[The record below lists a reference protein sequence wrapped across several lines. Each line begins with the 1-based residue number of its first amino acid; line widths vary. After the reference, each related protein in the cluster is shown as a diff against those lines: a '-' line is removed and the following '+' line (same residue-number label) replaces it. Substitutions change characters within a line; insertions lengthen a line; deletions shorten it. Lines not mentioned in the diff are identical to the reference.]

1 MLCWAFLTRLRARGS
16 GRSIAYPTRLVNSFL
31 LRPKIG
37 PALLFGVVLATA
49 FSFWPRTPKSLFY
62 FEVTAR
68 SSLAGLAQLY
78 YDTGSGMN
86 EADSVRLPVE
96 GGNRD
101 VDYKFR
107 LPPGTYSFLR
117 FDPTD
122 RASNVMILSRLRIVT
137 QAGQLIRA
145 IEPVQ
150 LKASQQIERLEPG
163 PAAVSLTTAS
173 TGTDPILT
181 VELGEPLV
189 LKNFTRNSWRSLGR
203 RFLLSFFL
211 ASSLGLLLSTASRR
225 GKVMTTALH
234 WGTKMRTWSTS
245 HPQQAVLVVAAL
257 FVILSCYP
265 VVFFGKSFLSPNN
278 HSHTY
283 LLYGQ
288 MPTVP
293 GYNDVATDDEKGSD
307 LGAAMWQNWP
317 YSVVEA
323 RALFKHGE
331 LPLWNRHNSTGL
343 PLLGQGLSMCADPL
357 QLVVLV
363 AGGASAAWD
372 LKYILA
378 KFLFAACI
386 GLCVL
391 QAARHLP
398 AALIIAATAP
408 FIGFFSFRY
417 AHPVFFTLCY
427 APAVL
432 LCWFKLIHSRPGKA
446 TAVWLGAMVLADWM
460 LLNSGG
466 PKEADILLLALNFC
480 GLLAL
485 LLGNSIV
492 GGKWVKLFQVV
503 LVKVLFAAISM
514 PIWLTF
520 FHALHNSLT
529 VYDAGGAN
537 QIPPSLLIGL
547 FDDIFYRQFNLG
559 ETHLNPSLNFLTLL
573 AVLWFFFSPRR
584 ADPRGLSWS
593 LTITSLIALA
603 FVFAVVPAQW
613 IVRVPLL
620 KNIVHIDTTFSC
632 VAIVCLLV
640 LAGFGLKTFWNDSQV
655 ADFKSTYWRVIAL
668 LAGLVALYLGT
679 TEVTMNSTT
688 PMSEHILKSNFFWGY
703 SLSLILAVALLPW
716 LGRFALLRKT
726 GRILPVFS
734 LLILFALLHWRHGMH
749 LASPFDAYVMNP
761 QRRVDL
767 LAGSSPALNLVKAH
781 APEPSRSAGL
791 GSAFFPG
798 YGGAVGVEQI
808 DGPDPLLNK
817 HYRALMS
824 ASGVKLVFGSWRFGI
839 DHEFLSTNLAFL
851 NMLNVRY
858 FLGDPGTE
866 IEPVVSLNK
875 IASLDLDVFES
886 ERVWPRAFF
895 TDRLHVYEEEEE
907 FIELLKKGD
916 GTPFGGIQKKEL
928 DDQSELSTLIGAG
941 RPLDNRKAI
950 PATDYVLT
958 SNTTS
963 FKVNATGPGVIVLT
977 EAYVPEDFQVRVN
990 GKLVNYFR
998 VNSAF
1003 KGLFVR
1009 EAGDYDVSFAYWP
1022 RYLTLS
1028 LWIAGAG
1035 LVILLGWLLF
1045 LLKNGRFR
1053 FSPTT

>member
-1 MLCWAFLTRLRARGS
+1 
-16 GRSIAYPTRLVNSFL
+16 
-31 LRPKIG
+31 
-37 PALLFGVVLATA
+37 VLATA
-49 FSFWPRTPKSLFY
+49 FSLWPRTPKPLFY

-68 SSLAGLAQLY
+68 SSLAGMAQLY
-78 YDTGSGMN
+78 YDNGSGMN
-86 EADSVRLPVE
+86 ETDSVRLPVE

-107 LPPGTYSFLR
+107 LPHGTYSFLR

-122 RASNVMILSRLRIVT
+122 RASNVMILSQLRIVNH
-137 QAGQLIRA
+137 AGQLIRA
-145 IEPVQ
+145 IEPNQV
-150 LKASQQIERLEPG
+150 KASQQIERLDPG
-163 PAAVSLTTAS
+163 PASVSLTTAS

-189 LKNFTRNSWRSLGR
+189 LKGFMRDSWRTFAR
-203 RFLLSFFL
+203 RFLLWFLL
-211 ASSLGLLLSTASRR
+211 ASSLGLLLSAAFRS
-225 GKVMTTALH
+225 GKVTAAALH
-234 WGTKMRTWSTS
+234 WGAKIRTWSTG
-245 HPQQAVLVVAAL
+245 HPQQAVLVVAIL

-283 LLYGQ
+283 LLYGE

-293 GYNDVATDDEKGSD
+293 GYKDVATDDEKGSD

-317 YSVVEA
+317 YSVVQA
-323 RALFKHGE
+323 RAFFKYGE

-363 AGGASAAWD
+363 GGGASAAWD

-398 AALIIAATAP
+398 AALLIAATAP

-432 LCWFKLIHSRPGKA
+432 LCWFKLIDSRPGKP
-446 TAVWLGAMVLADWM
+446 TAVWLGTMVLADWT

-485 LLGNSIV
+485 LLGHSIV
-492 GGKWVKLFQVV
+492 GGKWTKLFQIF
-503 LVKVLFAAISM
+503 LVKVLFVAISM

-537 QIPPSLLIGL
+537 QIVPSLLIGL

-559 ETHLNPSLNFLTLL
+559 ETHLDPSLNFLTLL
-573 AVLWFFFSPRR
+573 AVLWFLLSPRR

-613 IVRVPLL
+613 IIRVPLL
-620 KNIVHIDTTFSC
+620 KNIVHIDNTFSC

-640 LAGFGLKTFWNDSQV
+640 LAGFGIKTFWNDARV
-655 ADFKSTYWRVIAL
+655 ADFKRTYLRVVAL

-679 TEVTMNSTT
+679 TEVTMRSTT
-688 PMSEHILKSNFFWGY
+688 PMSEHILKSHFFWGY
-703 SLSLILAVALLPW
+703 SLSLVLAVALVPW
-716 LGRFALLRKT
+716 LGRLALLRKT
-726 GRILPVFS
+726 SRILPVLS
-734 LLILFALLHWRHGMH
+734 LLLLFALLHWRHGMH
-749 LASPFDAYVMNP
+749 LTSPFDAYVMNP
-761 QRRVDL
+761 QRRVNLIAD
-767 LAGSSPALNLVKAH
+767 SSPALRLVKTH
-781 APEPSRSAGL
+781 AAEPSRSAGL

-817 HYRALMS
+817 HYRALMI
-824 ASGVKLVFGSWRFGI
+824 ASEVKLLFGSWRFGI
-839 DHEFLSTNLAFL
+839 DHEFLSTNLALL

-858 FLGDPGTE
+858 FLGDAGME
-866 IEPVVSLNK
+866 SEPVVSLNK

-895 TDRLHVYEEEEE
+895 TDQLVTYGHDEE

-916 GTPFGGIQKKEL
+916 GTPFGGIPKEEL
-928 DDQSELSTLIGAG
+928 DNQAELSKFMGVATPSGS
-941 RPLDNRKAI
+941 RKTI

-963 FKVNATGPGVIVLT
+963 FKVNASGPGVIVLT
-977 EAYVPEDFQVRVN
+977 EAYVPGDFQVRVN
-990 GKLVNYFR
+990 GKPANYFR

-1003 KGLFVR
+1003 KGFFVQ
-1009 EAGDYDVSFAYWP
+1009 EAGEYDVSFAYWP

-1035 LVILLGWLLF
+1035 LAILLGWLLF
-1045 LLKNGRFR
+1045 LLKTDAFAA
-1053 FSPTT
+1053 PAHETAAT

>member
-1 MLCWAFLTRLRARGS
+1 
-16 GRSIAYPTRLVNSFL
+16 VNSFL
-31 LRPKIG
+31 LRPRIG
-37 PALLFGVVLATA
+37 PALLFGVLLATA
-49 FSFWPRTPKSLFY
+49 FGFWPRTPKPLFY

-68 SSLAGLAQLY
+68 SSLAGVAQLY
-78 YDTGSGMN
+78 YDTGSGLN
-86 EADSVRLPVE
+86 EADSVRLPTE
-96 GGNRD
+96 GSNRD
-101 VDYKFR
+101 VDYKFP
-107 LPPGTYSFLR
+107 LPHGTYSFLR

-122 RASNVMILSRLRIVT
+122 RAGNVMVLSQLRIVT

-145 IEPVQ
+145 IEPIQV
-150 LKASQQIERLEPG
+150 KASQQIERLEPG
-163 PAAVSLTTAS
+163 PASVSLTTAS
-173 TGTDPILT
+173 TGSDPILT

-189 LKNFTRNSWRSLGR
+189 LKSFTRDSWRTFAR
-203 RFLLSFFL
+203 RFLLPFLL
-211 ASSLGLLLSTASRR
+211 ASSLGLLLSAVFRPV
-225 GKVMTTALH
+225 KVTTTVLH
-234 WGTKMRTWSTS
+234 WGAKMRTRSTG

-265 VVFFGKSFLSPNN
+265 VVFFGKSFISPNN
-278 HSHTY
+278 HSHAY

-293 GYNDVATDDEKGSD
+293 GYKDVATDDEKGSD
-307 LGAAMWQNWP
+307 LGAAMWQNMP

-323 RALFKHGE
+323 RGLFKYGE
-331 LPLWNRHNSTGL
+331 LPLWNRYSSTGL

-357 QLVVLV
+357 QLVVLA
-363 AGGASAAWD
+363 AGGSSAAWD
-372 LKYILA
+372 LKYVLA
-378 KFLFAACI
+378 KLLFAACI

-398 AALIIAATAP
+398 AALIIAASAP

-432 LCWFKLIHSRPGKA
+432 LCWFKLIDSRPGKA

-492 GGKWVKLFQVV
+492 GGKRVKLFQVF
-503 LVKVLFAAISM
+503 LVKVLFVAISM

-537 QIPPSLLIGL
+537 QITPSLLIGL
-547 FDDIFYRQFNLG
+547 FDDIFYRQFNIA
-559 ETHLNPSLNFLTLL
+559 EAHLDPSLNFLTLL
-573 AVLWFFFSPRR
+573 AVLWFLFSPRR
-584 ADPRGLSWS
+584 ADPRGVSWG
-593 LTITSLIALA
+593 LAITSLIALA

-613 IVRVPLL
+613 IIRVPLL
-620 KNIVHIDTTFSC
+620 KNIVHIDNTFSC

-640 LAGFGLKTFWNDSQV
+640 LAGLGIKAFWNDSRA
-655 ADFKSTYWRVIAL
+655 ADFRRTYLRVIAL
-668 LAGLVALYLGT
+668 LACLVALYLGT
-679 TEVTMNSTT
+679 TEVTMRSTI
-688 PMSEHILKSNFFWGY
+688 PMSVHALKSHFFWGY
-703 SLSLILAVALLPW
+703 SLSLMLAMALLPW
-716 LGRFALLRKT
+716 LGRFALLRT
-726 GRILPVFS
+726 ATRILPILS

-749 LASPFDAYVMNP
+749 LASAFDAYVMNP
-761 QRRVDL
+761 QRRVNL
-767 LAGSSPALNLVKAH
+767 LADSSPALRLVKTH
-781 APEPSRSAGL
+781 AAEPSRSAGL

-824 ASGVKLVFGSWRFGI
+824 ASGVKLLFGSWRFGI
-839 DHEFLSTNLAFL
+839 DQEFLSTNLPLF

-858 FLGDPGTE
+858 FLGDAGME
-866 IEPVVSLNK
+866 SAPVVSLNK

-895 TDRLHVYEEEEE
+895 TDRLVTYEHEEE
-907 FIELLKKGD
+907 FIELLKKSD
-916 GTPFGGIQKKEL
+916 GTPFGGIAKEEL
-928 DDQSELSTLIGAG
+928 DNQTELSTFIGAATPSG
-941 RPLDNRKAI
+941 NWKAT
-950 PATDYVLT
+950 PATDYVFT
-958 SNTTS
+958 NNTTS

-977 EAYVPEDFQVRVN
+977 EAYVPGDFQVRLN
-990 GKLVNYFR
+990 GKPANYFR

-1003 KGLFVR
+1003 KGLFVQ

-1035 LVILLGWLLF
+1035 LAILLGWLLF
-1045 LLKNGRFR
+1045 LLKPEPFASRRRESGA
-1053 FSPTT
+1053 T

>member
-1 MLCWAFLTRLRARGS
+1 
-16 GRSIAYPTRLVNSFL
+16 
-31 LRPKIG
+31 
-37 PALLFGVVLATA
+37 
-49 FSFWPRTPKSLFY
+49 
-62 FEVTAR
+62 
-68 SSLAGLAQLY
+68 
-78 YDTGSGMN
+78 
-86 EADSVRLPVE
+86 
-96 GGNRD
+96 
-101 VDYKFR
+101 
-107 LPPGTYSFLR
+107 
-117 FDPTD
+117 
-122 RASNVMILSRLRIVT
+122 
-137 QAGQLIRA
+137 
-145 IEPVQ
+145 
-150 LKASQQIERLEPG
+150 
-163 PAAVSLTTAS
+163 
-173 TGTDPILT
+173 

-189 LKNFTRNSWRSLGR
+189 LKSITQNSWHTLGR

-211 ASSLGLLLSTASRR
+211 ASSLGLLLSTAFRR
-225 GKVMTTALH
+225 VKVPTTGLH

-257 FVILSCYP
+257 FVISSCYP

-278 HSHTY
+278 HSHAY

-293 GYNDVATDDEKGSD
+293 GYHDVATDDEKGSD

-331 LPLWNRHNSTGL
+331 LPLWNRYNSSGL

-357 QLVVLV
+357 QLVVLF
-363 AGGASAAWD
+363 AGGSSAAWD

-398 AALIIAATAP
+398 AALIISATAP

-432 LCWFKLIHSRPGKA
+432 LCWFKLIDSRPGKA
-446 TAVWLGAMVLADWM
+446 TAVWLAAIVLADWM

-480 GLLAL
+480 GLLAF
-485 LLGNSIV
+485 LLGHSIV
-492 GGKWVKLFQVV
+492 GGKWVKLFQVF
-503 LVKVLFAAISM
+503 LVKVLFLAISM

-529 VYDAGGAN
+529 VYDAGGAF
-537 QIPPSLLIGL
+537 QITPSLLIGL

-559 ETHLNPSLNFLTLL
+559 ETHLDPSLNFLTLL
-573 AVLWFFFSPRR
+573 AVLWFLSSPRR

-620 KNIVHIDTTFSC
+620 KNIVHIDNTFSC
-632 VAIVCLLV
+632 VAIVCLLL
-640 LAGFGLKTFWNDSQV
+640 LAGFGLKTFWNDSQA
-655 ADFKSTYWRVIAL
+655 ADFKRTYLRVIAL

-679 TEVTMNSTT
+679 TDVTMRSTI
-688 PMSEHILKSNFFWGY
+688 PMSEHIPKSHFFWGY
-703 SLSLILAVALLPW
+703 SLSLALAVALLPW
-716 LGRFALLRKT
+716 LGRFSLLRKAD
-726 GRILPVFS
+726 RILPVLS
-734 LLILFALLHWRHGMH
+734 LLLMFALLHWRHGMH

-761 QRRVDL
+761 QRRVNL
-767 LAGSSPALNLVKAH
+767 LADSSPALRLVKTH
-781 APEPSRSAGL
+781 APEPSRTAGL

-824 ASGVKLVFGSWRFGI
+824 ASGVKLLFGSWRFGI
-839 DHEFLSTNLAFL
+839 DHEFLSSNLSLL

-858 FLGDPGTE
+858 FLGDSGIE
-866 IEPVVSLNK
+866 SEPVASLNK
-875 IASLDLDVFES
+875 IASLDLNVFES

-895 TDRLHVYEEEEE
+895 TDSLHVYEHEEG
-907 FIELLKKGD
+907 FVDLLRKSD
-916 GTPFGGIQKKEL
+916 GTPFGGIPKEEL
-928 DDQSELSTLIGAG
+928 DNQAELSKFIGATTPSG
-941 RPLDNRKAI
+941 TRKSI

-958 SNTTS
+958 GNTTS

-977 EAYVPEDFQVRVN
+977 EAYVPGDFQVRVN
-990 GKLVNYFR
+990 GKPANYFR

-1003 KGLFVR
+1003 KGLFIP
-1009 EAGDYDVSFAYWP
+1009 EAGQYDVSFAYWP

-1035 LVILLGWLLF
+1035 LAMLLGWLVF
-1045 LLKNGRFR
+1045 LLKTDASS
-1053 FSPTT
+1053 SPGHEIAAT

>member
-1 MLCWAFLTRLRARGS
+1 
-16 GRSIAYPTRLVNSFL
+16 VN
-31 LRPKIG
+31 K
-37 PALLFGVVLATA
+37 
-49 FSFWPRTPKSLFY
+49 
-62 FEVTAR
+62 VT
-68 SSLAGLAQLY
+68 
-78 YDTGSGMN
+78 
-86 EADSVRLPVE
+86 
-96 GGNRD
+96 
-101 VDYKFR
+101 
-107 LPPGTYSFLR
+107 
-117 FDPTD
+117 
-122 RASNVMILSRLRIVT
+122 
-137 QAGQLIRA
+137 
-145 IEPVQ
+145 
-150 LKASQQIERLEPG
+150 
-163 PAAVSLTTAS
+163 
-173 TGTDPILT
+173 
-181 VELGEPLV
+181 
-189 LKNFTRNSWRSLGR
+189 
-203 RFLLSFFL
+203 
-211 ASSLGLLLSTASRR
+211 
-225 GKVMTTALH
+225 TTALH
-234 WGTKMRTWSTS
+234 LGTKIRTWSTR

-278 HSHTY
+278 HSHAF
-283 LLYGQ
+283 LLYGK

-293 GYNDVATDDEKGSD
+293 GYKDIATDDEKGSD

-317 YSVVEA
+317 YSVAEA

-331 LPLWNRHNSTGL
+331 LPLWNRYNSTGL

-398 AALIIAATAP
+398 AALIIAASAP

-432 LCWFKLIHSRPGKA
+432 LCWFKLIDSRPGKA

-485 LLGNSIV
+485 LLGSPIV
-492 GGKWVKLFQVV
+492 GGKWFKLFQVF
-503 LVKVLFAAISM
+503 LVKVLFVAISM

-529 VYDAGGAN
+529 VYDAGGAF
-537 QIPPSLLIGL
+537 QITPSLLIGL
-547 FDDIFYRQFNLG
+547 FDDIFYRQFNPS
-559 ETHLNPSLNFLTLL
+559 ETHLDPSLNFLTLL
-573 AVLWFFFSPRR
+573 AVLWFLFSSRR
-584 ADPRGLSWS
+584 ANPRGLSWS

-620 KNIVHIDTTFSC
+620 RNIVHIDNTFSC

-640 LAGFGLKTFWNDSQV
+640 LAGCGIKAFWNDSLA
-655 ADFKSTYWRVIAL
+655 ADFNRIYLRVIAL
-668 LAGLVALYLGT
+668 LACLVALYLGT
-679 TEVTMNSTT
+679 TDVTMRSTI
-688 PMSEHILKSNFFWGY
+688 PMSEHIPKSNFFWGY
-703 SLSLILAVALLPW
+703 SLSLILVVAVLPW
-716 LGRFALLRKT
+716 LGRFALSRKAS
-726 GRILPVFS
+726 RILPVLS

-749 LASPFDAYVMNP
+749 LESPFDAYVMNP
-761 QRRVDL
+761 QRRVNL
-767 LAGSSPALNLVKAH
+767 VAESSPALNLVKTH

-791 GSAFFPG
+791 GYAFFPG

-824 ASGVKLVFGSWRFGI
+824 VSGVKLLFGSWRFGI
-839 DHEFLSTNLAFL
+839 DHEFLSTNLSLL

-858 FLGDPGTE
+858 VLGDPGVE
-866 IEPVVSLNK
+866 SDPIVSLNK

-895 TDRLHVYEEEEE
+895 TDRLHTYEQEQG
-907 FIELLKKGD
+907 FIDLLRKSD
-916 GTPFGGIQKKEL
+916 GTPFGGIPKEAL
-928 DDQSELSTLIGAG
+928 ANQTELSKFIGATTSSG
-941 RPLDNRKAI
+941 AGKSI
-950 PATDYVLT
+950 PAAEYVLT

-977 EAYVPEDFQVRVN
+977 EAYVPGDFQVRVN
-990 GKLVNYFR
+990 GKPANYFR

-1003 KGLFVR
+1003 KGLFVP
-1009 EAGDYDVSFAYWP
+1009 EAGNYDVSFAYWP

-1035 LVILLGWLLF
+1035 LIVLLGWLAFLF
-1045 LLKNGRFR
+1045 KTDD
-1053 FSPTT
+1053 FSSPGHKSAAT

>member
-1 MLCWAFLTRLRARGS
+1 L
-16 GRSIAYPTRLVNSFL
+16 
-31 LRPKIG
+31 
-37 PALLFGVVLATA
+37 LATA
-49 FSFWPRTPKSLFY
+49 FSFWPRTPKSRFY

-68 SSLAGLAQLY
+68 SSLAGVAQLY

-101 VDYKFR
+101 EDYKFR
-107 LPPGTYSFLR
+107 LPHGTYSFLR

-122 RASNVMILSRLRIVT
+122 RAGNVMVLSRLRVVT
-137 QAGQLIRA
+137 EAGQLIRA
-145 IEPVQ
+145 IEPNQV
-150 LKASQQIERLEPG
+150 KASQQIERLEPS
-163 PAAVSLTTAS
+163 PAGVSLTTAS
-173 TGTDPILT
+173 TGTDSILT

-189 LKNFTRNSWRSLGR
+189 LKSVTLNSWHTFGR
-203 RFLLSFFL
+203 RFVFSFL
-211 ASSLGLLLSTASRR
+211 IASSLGLLLSAAFRR
-225 GKVMTTALH
+225 VAVTTAGLQ
-234 WGTKMRTWSTS
+234 WGTKMRTWFSG
-245 HPQQAVLVVAAL
+245 HPQRAVLIVAGF
-257 FVILSCYP
+257 FVILSCHP

-278 HSHTY
+278 HSHAY

-293 GYNDVATDDEKGSD
+293 GYKDVATDDEKGSD
-307 LGAAMWQNWP
+307 LGAAMWQNMP

-323 RALFKHGE
+323 RALFKNGE
-331 LPLWNRHNSTGL
+331 LPLWNRYNSTGL

-363 AGGASAAWD
+363 AGGSSAAWD

-378 KFLFAACI
+378 KFLFAVCI

-398 AALIIAATAP
+398 AALIVAATAP
-408 FIGFFSFRY
+408 FIGFFSYRY

-432 LCWFKLIHSRPGKA
+432 LCWFKLIDSRPGKA

-485 LLGNSIV
+485 LFGNPIV
-492 GGKWVKLFQVV
+492 GGKWVKLCQVF
-503 LVKVLFAAISM
+503 LVNVLFLAISM

-537 QIPPSLLIGL
+537 QIAPSLLIGL

-559 ETHLNPSLNFLTLL
+559 EAHLDPSLNFLTLL
-573 AVLWFFFSPRR
+573 AVLWFLCSPRR
-584 ADPRGLSWS
+584 SDPGRSSWGL
-593 LTITSLIALA
+593 TTTSLIALA

-613 IVRVPLL
+613 IIRVPLL
-620 KNIVHIDTTFSC
+620 KNIVHIDNTFSC

-640 LAGFGLKTFWNDSQV
+640 LAGFGIKAFWND
-655 ADFKSTYWRVIAL
+655 ALALDFKRTYLRVIVL
-668 LAGLVALYLGT
+668 LAGLGALYLGT
-679 TEVTMNSTT
+679 TEVTMRSTI
-688 PMSEHILKSNFFWGY
+688 PVNEHILKSHFFWGY
-703 SLSLILAVALLPW
+703 SLSLMLAVALVPW
-716 LGRFALLRKT
+716 IGRSALSRKT
-726 GRILPVFS
+726 AHVLPILS
-734 LLILFALLHWRHGMH
+734 LLALFTLLHWRHGMH
-749 LASPFDAYVMNP
+749 LASRFDAYVMNP

-767 LAGSSPALNLVKAH
+767 LAESSPALNLVKTHTA
-781 APEPSRSAGL
+781 EPSRSAGL

-798 YGGAVGVEQI
+798 YGGAVGVEQM

-824 ASGVKLVFGSWRFGI
+824 ASGVKLLFGSWRFGI
-839 DHEFLSTNLAFL
+839 DHEFLSTNLAL
-851 NMLNVRY
+851 SNMLNVRY

-866 IEPVVSLNK
+866 SEPTVSLNK

-895 TDRLHVYEEEEE
+895 TDRLHVYEREEG
-907 FIELLKKGD
+907 FIDLLRKSD
-916 GTPFGGIQKKEL
+916 GTPFGGIPKEAL
-928 DDQSELSTLIGAG
+928 DHQTELSKFIGATTPSG
-941 RPLDNRKAI
+941 TRNSV

-958 SNTTS
+958 SSTTS
-963 FKVNATGPGVIVLT
+963 FKVKAPGPGVIVLS
-977 EAYVPEDFQVRVN
+977 EAYVPGDFQVRVN
-990 GKLVNYFR
+990 GKPSDYFR

-1003 KGLFVR
+1003 KGLFIP
-1009 EAGDYDVSFAYWP
+1009 EAGDYHVSFAYWP

-1035 LVILLGWLLF
+1035 LAALLGWLVF
-1045 LLKNGRFR
+1045 LLKTDA
-1053 FSPTT
+1053 FSSPGQESAAP